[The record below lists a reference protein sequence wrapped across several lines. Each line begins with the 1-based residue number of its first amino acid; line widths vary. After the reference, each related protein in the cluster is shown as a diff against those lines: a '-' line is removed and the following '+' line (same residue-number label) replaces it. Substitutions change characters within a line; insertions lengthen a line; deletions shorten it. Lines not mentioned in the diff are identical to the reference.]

1 MQIIVDSSILIDH
14 LRGFKKATQ
23 KIDEL
28 KESGSQCYISV
39 ITEAEVLSGKD
50 YENEDKR
57 KDVLDLLQFFSKINI
72 DSSTAQKAA
81 EFRRKYGV
89 SLDDCIIAATAF
101 HEKCILWTKNA
112 EDFKRIK
119 EIEVKEPY

>member
-28 KESGSQCYISV
+28 KESGSQCCISV

-57 KDVLDLLQFFSKINI
+57 KDVLDLLQFFSKINT
-72 DSSTAQKAA
+72 DSGTAQKAA
-81 EFRRKYGV
+81 EFRRNYGV

-101 HEKCILWTKNA
+101 REKSILWTKNI